1 MQCTTFVAFLRET
14 LNASAPVGITL
25 FPVLMKCSLEK
36 HLIVLLGRFL
46 HTIIFSVRVVGN
58 QT

>member
-36 HLIVLLGRFL
+36 HLILIKIHFLLA
-46 HTIIFSVRVVGN
+46 I
-58 QT
+58 